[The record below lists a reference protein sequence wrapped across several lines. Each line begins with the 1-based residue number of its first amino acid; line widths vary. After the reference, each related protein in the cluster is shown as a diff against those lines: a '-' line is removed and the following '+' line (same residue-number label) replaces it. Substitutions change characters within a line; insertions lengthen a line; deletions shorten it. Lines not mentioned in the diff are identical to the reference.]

1 MSIGYEQQLGGQFSV
16 SVDYLRKQ
24 IRDLLVQVDLNPG
37 LRINTTRTGT
47 VNRFD
52 PNYVSSVITSLNLG
66 WQDYDSLLV
75 AVEKRFSKGYSFRTA
90 YTYGKSWG
98 NIASNN
104 ASNPMQL
111 LNDLNLHLNE
121 QPSSVDR
128 PHNLVIS
135 GTVEVPRTGGLRL
148 SGISRYTSGAAF
160 TIGDSSVDANRNGVL
175 TDPLPAG
182 TYSGTGPNAITV
194 ESKGGINGARLPS
207 TYQLDLRVG
216 YRVKLLRN
224 QSVEVYGDILN
235 ATNFVA
241 FGNISGDRRLAE
253 FLRPTSAGAARAL
266 QIGARY
272 AF

>member
-1 MSIGYEQQLGGQFSV
+1 MSV

-24 IRDLLVQVDLNPG
+24 LRDILVQVDINPG
-37 LRINTTRTGT
+37 FRVNTTRTGT
-47 VNRFD
+47 VNRVD
-52 PNYVSSVITSLNLG
+52 PSFVSSVISSRNLG
-66 WQDYDSLLV
+66 RQNYDSMLL
-75 AVEKRFSKGYSFRTA
+75 AIEKRFSKGYSFRTA

-104 ASNPMQL
+104 AANPLQV
-111 LNDLNLHLNE
+111 LNELNLELNE

-135 GTVEVPRTGGLRL
+135 GTVEVPRTGGLRV

-160 TIGDSSVDANRNGVL
+160 TIADSSTDANRNGIL

-194 ESKGGINGARLPS
+194 TSKGGINGARLPN
-207 TYQLDLRVG
+207 TFQLDVRVG
-216 YRVKLLRN
+216 YRFRAGGNRTL
-224 QSVEVYGDILN
+224 EAYADILN
-235 ATNFVA
+235 STDFVA
-241 FGNISGDRRLAE
+241 FGGISGDRRLAE